1 MGGASS
7 QEPRAVT
14 VEEVEEDDGQAR
26 INVTEDFLKYLRKT
40 QSGEAEE
47 KDTRPSSPK
56 QTQPSEY
63 PEDEF
68 EDASYPSA
76 QELLGGSSD
85 YSRPSWSEEADEVA
99 NMWRERYESEAKKN
113 EELKNIATEQF
124 EKAVD
129 NIKQKFVGTGV
140 TLVDR
145 ECEGDR
151 NSVLNCYRSHPG
163 KPLDCAEEVKAY
175 FQCVGKLRKSTA
187 SSNQD

>member
-76 QELLGGSSD
+76 QEL
-85 YSRPSWSEEADEVA
+85 
-99 NMWRERYESEAKKN
+99 N